1 MDDVKS
7 QMRSRDIERK
17 LWGLSGIV
25 FEEHARFLLKLID
38 VRFNFTRLHSDGNI
52 DGYKFRIRR
61 KNKDDKRGI
70 DIYSITSKELAT
82 ASDSRGLKRKIK
94 KDFFDAIEAAKNN
107 NYKLEK
113 WLLVINYELP
123 TDIGLELKD
132 ICNEQGVEYEFI
144 SPTTLVANLRGADVL
159 FEAACYFDAVDSPKA
174 PYTDYSNHKFAQQ
187 ALLDICEYASKT
199 TDEQLMLIKDIIN
212 TILIKCSLDK
222 KIPIS
227 YYRYGHVAKVS
238 RIDKG
243 YVFSYKYVGSSFL
256 PCEVVIGEENDIMNI
271 LPGSFVHQDENDFL
285 LITIKSLFPLYQLC
299 KALTEQVEDTGT
311 YHLEKALKKCYDNPF
326 FRYRGVPFRVV

>member
-1 MDDVKS
+1 M
-7 QMRSRDIERK
+7 E
-17 LWGLSGIV
+17 
-25 FEEHARFLLKLID
+25 
-38 VRFNFTRLHSDGNI
+38 
-52 DGYKFRIRR
+52 
-61 KNKDDKRGI
+61 
-70 DIYSITSKELAT
+70 
-82 ASDSRGLKRKIK
+82 
-94 KDFFDAIEAAKNN
+94 
-107 NYKLEK
+107 
-113 WLLVINYELP
+113 YEL
-123 TDIGLELKD
+123 
-132 ICNEQGVEYEFI
+132 I

-227 YYRYGHVAKVS
+227 YYRYGHVARVS
-238 RIDKG
+238 RIDKD

-256 PCEVVIGEENDIMNI
+256 PCEVVIEEGNDIMNI
-271 LPGSFVHQDENDFL
+271 LPGGFVHQDENDFL
-285 LITIKSLFPLYQLC
+285 IITIKSLFPLYQLC

-311 YHLEKALKKCYDNPF
+311 YYLEKALKKCYDNPF